1 MCSHSCASF
10 LNLLCD
16 KLVVVGKQ
24 DRQDDDDEELALKY
38 VYTKETER

>member
-1 MCSHSCASF
+1 MDCCASF

-24 DRQDDDDEELALKY
+24 DRQDDDDDEELALKY